1 MTPRPNATTDPASNT
16 ASDPDTVPFTV
27 PPSETTETAETTET
41 PSRSRPWAALV
52 VGAVAAAGIPAIWFL
67 PVPPET
73 GGDARLT
80 LLVFASAVWLWV
92 FSSVPDTLVA
102 LTAACVLVV
111 AGVIEEDALFSPLG
125 DSTIWLLIGAFIV
138 ASAISATGLADR
150 AASLLCNGVTSSRAL
165 VHLLTLAAVTTAFVV
180 PATSGRAALVLPVF
194 LVVARALPRWLGRV
208 LAVALPG
215 VVLFSAVA
223 SLIGAGAHLITV
235 QILTAGG
242 EEGIPFTRWLVLGLP
257 FALVTSHLAAEIILQ
272 CLSTPE
278 QRRQRLDLSLPATK
292 PLSAPETRVLVL
304 LTVVTVL
311 WFTEGLHGI
320 PPALVA
326 VLGAVLAA
334 SPVVGTVTLKGAMND
349 VPWSLLIFMAATVAL
364 STALTESGAVQVLTG
379 GVFAGLHTTGFVIVV
394 IVVSALAH
402 LVVQSRSARSAVL
415 VPLVLALAPAAGVN
429 PVAAAF
435 ISTAAAGYC
444 HTMAS
449 SAKPLTIFRGDD
461 TTDGQDDDLP
471 RFTASDLLLVSAF
484 LFPMFLCVTVVFAF
498 VVWPALGLPLT
509 L

>member
-1 MTPRPNATTDPASNT
+1 MTTPPAGST
-16 ASDPDTVPFTV
+16 AS
-27 PPSETTETAETTET
+27 
-41 PSRSRPWAALV
+41 PSRSWV
-52 VGAVAAAGIPAIWFL
+52 TVTVGAVVAAGIPAAWFL
-67 PVPPET
+67 PLPEET

-80 LLVFASAVWLWV
+80 LVVFAAAVWLWI

-102 LTAACVLVV
+102 LAAACVLVV
-111 AGVIEEDALFSPLG
+111 AGVIEADALFSPLG

-138 ASAISATGLADR
+138 ASAVSATGLADR
-150 AASLLCNGVTSSRAL
+150 AAHLLCDAVASPRVL
-165 VHLLTLAAVTTAFVV
+165 VHLLTLAAVTTAFII

-194 LVVARALPRWLGRV
+194 LVVARALPRWLSRV
-208 LAVALPG
+208 LAVVLPG

-235 QILTAGG
+235 QILTVGG
-242 EEGIPFTRWLVLGLP
+242 QDGISFTRWLTLGLP
-257 FALVTSHLAAEIILQ
+257 FALVTSHLAAEITLQ
-272 CLSTPE
+272 CLSTPG
-278 QRRQRLDLSLPATK
+278 QRRQQLDLSFPDSR

-304 LTVVTVL
+304 LTVIVVL

-334 SPVVGTVTLKGAMND
+334 SPVIGTVNLGDAVKD

-364 STALTESGAVQVLTG
+364 STALTESGAVRALTG
-379 GVFAGLHTTGFVIVV
+379 GVFDGLHTTGFILVV

-415 VPLVLALAPAAGVN
+415 VPLVVALAPAAGVN

-444 HTMAS
+444 HTMTS

-461 TTDGQDDDLP
+461 AGHEAGDTP

-484 LFPMFLCVTVVFAF
+484 LFPMFLSVTVIFAF
-498 VVWPALGLPLT
+498 VVWPALGLSLT